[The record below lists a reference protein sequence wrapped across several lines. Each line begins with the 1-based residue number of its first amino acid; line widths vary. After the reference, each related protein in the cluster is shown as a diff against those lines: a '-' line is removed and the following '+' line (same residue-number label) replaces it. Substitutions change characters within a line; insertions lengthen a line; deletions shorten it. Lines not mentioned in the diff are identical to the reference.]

1 MKKSLKDLMNLYS
14 IVTFDAF
21 QFGKQER
28 DPLMD
33 SQGEYSGFILKS
45 SHPTF
50 LRLNWQQRIKPGE
63 PGALHT
69 LILWKF

>member
-14 IVTFDAF
+14 IVTFDTF

-33 SQGEYSGFILKS
+33 SLEEYSCFIPKS

-50 LRLNWQQRIKPGE
+50 LRLN
-63 PGALHT
+63 
-69 LILWKF
+69 